1 VSRHSEGQ
9 RKGRGTHAGETKD
22 DEALVVVL
30 LVKLLEAAVLAGKAA
45 VAGRVDDED
54 RLRASKGDGGPVV
67 DDKGGGRASVNVEL
81 DASGR
86 RPLLSCDVPCR
97 GAPKSRASCP

>member
-1 VSRHSEGQ
+1 
-9 RKGRGTHAGETKD
+9 
-22 DEALVVVL
+22 VVL
-30 LVKLLEAAVLAGKAA
+30 LVELLEAAVLAGKAA

-67 DDKGGGRASVNVEL
+67 DDKGGGGRASVNVEL
-81 DASGR
+81 DAFGR
-86 RPLLSCDVPCR
+86 KPLLLRDVPCR